1 MYERLYSLYTNFL
14 SFIDERKL
22 DRVLLETERNRQMAN
37 QIAQRTFT
45 ASHSSDKNVL
55 PTGPQV
61 LELTSGDITALFF
74 LKDV

>member
-1 MYERLYSLYTNFL
+1 MSDLLSSLHKL
-14 SFIDERKL
+14 SYLVDERKL

-61 LELTSGDITALFF
+61 LELTAGDVTALSFWK
-74 LKDV
+74 LLD

>member
-1 MYERLYSLYTNFL
+1 MYEQLYSLYTNFL

-45 ASHSSDKNVL
+45 ASYSSEKNVL